1 MKNSSR
7 KPIARYLSANEC
19 AQYLGIGRSTFL
31 SWVKQGK
38 VSSGVLL
45 SARARRWSEEEL
57 LEFIAKRKQSTPPLA
72 ADF

>member
-1 MKNSSR
+1 MKNSSQMSTV
-7 KPIARYLSANEC
+7 RYLSAKEC
-19 AQYLGIGRSTFL
+19 AQLLGIGRSTFW

-45 SARARRWSEEEL
+45 SASARRWSEEEL

-72 ADF
+72 VDF